1 MESSNGAL
9 KFAFCLRAKALK
21 LCSLALTSGGFLASK
36 QLFADESE
44 MNE

>member
-9 KFAFCLRAKALK
+9 KFAFFLRAKALK
-21 LCSLALTSGGFLASK
+21 LRSLALTSGFLASK